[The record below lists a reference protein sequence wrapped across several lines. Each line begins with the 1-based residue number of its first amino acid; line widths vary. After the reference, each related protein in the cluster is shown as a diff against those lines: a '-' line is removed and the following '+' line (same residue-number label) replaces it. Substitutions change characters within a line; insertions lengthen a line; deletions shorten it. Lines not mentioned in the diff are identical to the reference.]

1 MAKIAEAHKVIA
13 YYLTYPAAHLLART
27 SISPNTIT
35 WLGFLI
41 TLSAASLIATG
52 YLFAAGWVVL
62 IAGFF
67 DILDGALARHTNK
80 VTSFGAFLDSTLDRL
95 SEIVILLGI
104 LLLSLQQ
111 QQAGLII
118 LLTYLAMIGSF
129 LVSYTR
135 ARAEALG
142 IACEV
147 GFFTRAER
155 VVILSLGLLL
165 SHINYA
171 LIVAL
176 ALIALFSFITTG
188 QRIVYS
194 WRQTKKR

>member
-67 DILDGALARHTNK
+67 DILDGALARRTNK

-95 SEIVILLGI
+95 SEIVILFGI

>member
-52 YLFAAGWVVL
+52 YLLAAGWVVL

>member
-13 YYLTYPAAHLLART
+13 YYLTYPAAQLLART
-27 SISPNTIT
+27 AISPNTIT